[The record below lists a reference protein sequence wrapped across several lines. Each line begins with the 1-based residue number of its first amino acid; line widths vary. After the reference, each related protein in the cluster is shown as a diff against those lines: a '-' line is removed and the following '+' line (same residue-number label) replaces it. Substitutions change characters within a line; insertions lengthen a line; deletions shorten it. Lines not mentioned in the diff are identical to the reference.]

1 MTNLP
6 KILPSKS
13 ILTTVHLFGIRE
25 GMLTERQQAILDYI
39 NGYIEDNGFPPSVR
53 EIGRHFGIYPA
64 TVQDHIS
71 ALERKG
77 YLQKRKFQSRS
88 LSVPASSRR
97 AARSPAGD
105 GIPLVGKVAAG
116 QPLLAQENIEDMIH
130 LPKDWAPAGA
140 FLLKVQGNSMEGAH
154 ILDGDYV
161 LVHPQPAAVNGEIVV
176 ALVGDEATVKRFYR
190 TEKGITLKAENPKF
204 RSIEVE
210 ESGGTSFR
218 LIGRVVGVIRVM
230 KK

>member
-1 MTNLP
+1 
-6 KILPSKS
+6 
-13 ILTTVHLFGIRE
+13 
-25 GMLTERQQAILDYI
+25 MLTQREEAILNFI
-39 NGYIEDNGFPPSVR
+39 NESVEQNGFPPSVR

-77 YLQKRKFQSRS
+77 YLQKKRFQSRT

-97 AARSPAGD
+97 RSD
-105 GIPLVGKVAAG
+105 SGIPIIGRVAAG
-116 QPLLAQENIEDMIH
+116 MPLLAQENIENMIQ
-130 LPKDWAPAGA
+130 LPKEWAPAGA

-161 LVHPQPAAVNGEIVV
+161 LVHPQKTATNGEIVV
-176 ALVGDEATVKRFYR
+176 ALIGDEATVKRFYR
-190 TEKGITLKAENPKF
+190 TERGITLKAENPKYEPIEIE
-204 RSIEVE
+204 RSEAA
-210 ESGGTSFR
+210 SFSV
-218 LIGRVVGVIRVM
+218 IGRVMGVLRVM

>member
-1 MTNLP
+1 
-6 KILPSKS
+6 
-13 ILTTVHLFGIRE
+13 
-25 GMLTERQQAILDYI
+25 MLTEKQQAILDFVEKYVK
-39 NGYIEDNGFPPSVR
+39 DNGFPPSVR
-53 EIGRHFGIYPA
+53 EIGRQFGIYPA

-77 YLQKRKFQSRS
+77 YLQKKRFQSRT

-97 AARSPAGD
+97 QADETGVP
-105 GIPLVGKVAAG
+105 GIPGIPIIGRVAAG
-116 QPLLAQENIEDMIH
+116 LPLLAQENIEEMIQ

-161 LVHPQPAAVNGEIVV
+161 LVHPQETAVNGEIVV
-176 ALVGDEATVKRFYR
+176 ALIGDEATVKRFYR
-190 TEKGITLKAENPKF
+190 TDRGVSLKAENPAYRPIDIE
-204 RSIEVE
+204 RSEA
-210 ESGGTSFR
+210 TAFK
-218 LIGRVVGVIRVM
+218 VVGKVLGVLRVM

>member
-1 MTNLP
+1 
-6 KILPSKS
+6 
-13 ILTTVHLFGIRE
+13 
-25 GMLTERQQAILDYI
+25 MLTERQQAILDFI
-39 NGYIEDNGFPPSVR
+39 NQYVEDNGFPPSVR

-77 YLQKRKFQSRS
+77 SLQKKRFQSRT
-88 LSVPASSRR
+88 LSVSPASRRPSSRLSD
-97 AARSPAGD
+97 AAA
-105 GIPLVGKVAAG
+105 IPVVGNVAAG
-116 QPLLAQENIEDMIH
+116 APLLAQENIENMIQ

-161 LVHPQPAAVNGEIVV
+161 LVHPQQSAANGEIVV
-176 ALVGDEATVKRFYR
+176 ALIGDEATVKRFYR
-190 TEKGITLKAENPKF
+190 GDNGITLKAENPNYEPIEIE
-204 RSIEVE
+204 RSEAE
-210 ESGGTSFR
+210 SFR
-218 LIGRVVGVIRVM
+218 LVGRVMGVLRVM

>member
-1 MTNLP
+1 
-6 KILPSKS
+6 
-13 ILTTVHLFGIRE
+13 
-25 GMLTERQQAILDYI
+25 MLTERQQTILDFI
-39 NGYIEDNGFPPSVR
+39 NEYVEANGFPPSVR

-64 TVQDHIS
+64 TVQDHLS

-77 YLQKRKFQSRS
+77 HLQKKRFQSRT

-97 AARSPAGD
+97 QSSAARPG
-105 GIPLVGKVAAG
+105 GIPIVGNVAAG
-116 QPLLAQENIEDMIH
+116 LPLLAQENIEDMIH

-161 LVHPQPAAVNGEIVV
+161 LVHPQQTAANGEIVV
-176 ALVGDEATVKRFYR
+176 ALLGEEATVKRFYR
-190 TEKGITLKAENPKF
+190 TDRGITLKAENPKF
-204 RSIEVE
+204 DPIEIERSE
-210 ESGGTSFR
+210 TASFR
-218 LIGRVVGVIRVM
+218 LIGRVMGVLRVM

>member
-1 MTNLP
+1 
-6 KILPSKS
+6 
-13 ILTTVHLFGIRE
+13 
-25 GMLTERQQAILDYI
+25 MLTERQQAILDFI
-39 NGYIEDNGFPPSVR
+39 NQYVEENGFPPSVR

-77 YLQKRKFQSRS
+77 YLQKKRFQSRT

-97 AARSPAGD
+97 TDRP
-105 GIPLVGKVAAG
+105 GIPIVGNVAAG
-116 QPLLAQENIEDMIH
+116 LPLLAQENIEDTIQ

-161 LVHPQPAAVNGEIVV
+161 LVHPRQTATNGEIIV
-176 ALVGDEATVKRFYR
+176 ALIGDEATAKRFYR
-190 TEKGITLKAENPKF
+190 TEQGISLKAENPKYDPIEIE
-204 RSIEVE
+204 RSEA
-210 ESGGTSFR
+210 TSFK
-218 LIGRVVGVIRVM
+218 VV
-230 KK
+230 